1 MESVI
6 IRVEMAD
13 ERAVVSGVSAQLVA
27 SARAGDRDAFEQLV
41 EPHLARAVGAAALI
55 TGNESD
61 GADAVQDALLA
72 AWQRLQ
78 QLHDPELFP
87 AWFRRIVVRAAWQ
100 TAKRARRIVALDLT
114 IEVPADHLDHQL
126 DLRRLTSALARLDD
140 KDRVLLTLHHYWD
153 LPVAETARL
162 LGVREGTVRSRVH
175 HAMRRL
181 RAAYDAEERR

>member
-1 MESVI
+1 VESVI

-13 ERAVVSGVSAQLVA
+13 ERVVASGVSAQLVA
-27 SARAGDRDAFEQLV
+27 SARAGDREAFERLV
-41 EPHLARAVGAAALI
+41 EPHLARAVGAASLI
-55 TGNESD
+55 TGSESD
-61 GADAVQDALLA
+61 GADAVQDSLLI
-72 AWQRLQ
+72 AWQRLP
-78 QLHDPELFP
+78 QLRDPELFP

-100 TAKRARRIVALDLT
+100 TAKRARRIVELDLT
-114 IEVPADHLDHQL
+114 IEAPADQLDHLL
-126 DLRRLTSALARLDD
+126 DLRRLTGALARLDD

-162 LGVREGTVRSRVH
+162 LGLREGTVKSRVY